1 VSRQPERVAQHPRT
15 GPGGARIEIRGARQ
29 NNLRSLDLDVPLNAL
44 TVVTGVSGSG
54 KTSLAFQTLYAEGQR
69 RYVET
74 FSPYA
79 RQFLSRMAR
88 PDVDRVDH
96 LPPALAIRQG
106 GGIRSSRSTVG
117 TMTDLAELLRALY
130 ARTARLYCRGCGRPV
145 AREDASSVAALLAR
159 ERPGQTILVAFPITA
174 PQGLDQEVRRS
185 LDQLGYRRIVQAGR
199 AVRIEEAP
207 PPLQGRVLVVQDRL
221 EVGPQS
227 AGRLGEALEQAFRH
241 GRGRLVLIAPDGSE
255 HPHSQELHC
264 AFCDLRYEP
273 LVPRLLSFGNAL
285 GACPRCRGFGR
296 TIEIDLDLVVPDPGL
311 SLKDGA
317 IRPWRTES
325 YEEWFE
331 DLQRFCAREGIP
343 LDRPWKEL
351 TEEQRHKVYAG
362 DGKRYWGIKGFFD
375 WQETRTYKMHIRVL
389 LARYRTYKRCTAC
402 GGTRLRP
409 EALLWRTAGRH
420 IAEAG
425 ALPIGELLGFLDQ
438 IAAGVRP
445 EDAATRLALE
455 EVRSRAGLL
464 DQVGLG
470 YLSLDREAKTLS
482 GGELQRVHLT
492 AAVGSSLS
500 GALYVLD
507 EPSIGLHPRDLDR
520 LVRVLYRL
528 RDNGN
533 TVVVVEHDPQIIAA
547 ADHLIDLGPGPGERG
562 GHIVYAGPAKG
573 LDPETSL
580 TGRWLAA
587 GLDGKLASGAQRSE
601 RRERTQNETG
611 DRRPELPTPVS
622 RLPSL
627 TVRNARQHNLKG
639 LSVAIP
645 LGRLV
650 AVSGVSG
657 SGKST
662 LVEDVLFRNAL
673 RHFGEPASEPGLC
686 DGIDGL
692 DQLAGVELI
701 DQSPVVKS
709 PRSIPATA
717 TKAFDGIRKLFAEQ
731 QRASRL
737 KLSPAHF
744 SFNSPRGRCKTCEG
758 SGHLREEMQFLS
770 DVFLPCPDC
779 EGRRFTAKVLEV
791 TVRGLNLAEVLDLT
805 VTEAMELFAEERGIA
820 GRLAPLAEVGLGY
833 LRLGQPVSELS
844 GGEAQRLK
852 LASVLGE
859 RRGRRL
865 LLLDE
870 PTTGLHPEDTKVLL
884 SALRRL
890 VEAGHS
896 VLCIEHNLQVL
907 AACDWILDLG
917 PEAGASGGRLLA
929 AGTPADILA
938 CMDSP
943 TGQALRSVAEGGWK
957 ALIPPGLR
965 PGPRQGALPPAP
977 PPGGAAPWTP
987 AIVQPRAIRIEGA
1000 REHNLRGLTVEL
1012 PLGRLIVV
1020 TGVSGSGKST
1030 LAFDVLFAEGQRR
1043 YLDTVSSF
1051 ARIFLEQMARP
1062 EVDRILALPPTVAI
1076 EQRTSQGGL
1085 RSTVGTQTEIYHFL
1099 RLLYAKA
1106 GVQHC
1111 ERCGKPV
1118 GETSVARLAERVARD
1133 FRGRSIRVLAPL
1145 VLARKGYHREEVDAA
1160 ARRGR
1165 TELRVDGRF
1174 LPVQEFARLD
1184 RFREHTLEAVVARL
1198 AVASGARGR
1207 APLQAALEQAT
1218 EEGGGL
1224 AVVVDEEGQEA
1235 RYHRERSCLQCGT
1248 SVPPPDPRAFSFNS
1262 PHGWCPRCR
1271 GTGIEPETPDP
1282 RRSRWA
1288 WRRKRRKPG
1297 EDEDSE
1303 QIRPSRLD
1311 GPECSACR
1319 GARLKPLSLAVRLA
1333 GLSLGELASL
1343 PVSELPS
1350 ALEAIEAELQAD
1362 RARLARDLLAEV
1374 RSRVGF
1380 VREVGL
1386 GYLALGRAAGSLSGG
1401 EAQRARLAAQ
1411 LGSNLRGVCYVL
1423 DEPTI
1428 GLHPRDNQ
1436 RLLDILAKLRDRGN
1450 TVVVVEHDEETIRR
1464 ADHVLDL
1471 GPGAGQHGGRVVAQG
1486 ALADILAAPDSAT
1499 GRMLLRDPDSARR
1512 SPRPLAGAAW
1522 LELRGARLHN
1532 LKDVDLRLPLGRLC
1546 AVTGVSGS
1554 GKSSLIR
1561 GVLLPAVAAR
1571 LEQQPG
1577 SRKRSPAFPST
1588 SGPLPRVRGSGAK
1601 SEAGKSGGGPDVGTQ
1616 AAASP
1621 AGVRSGAAARW
1632 ASLELHGSLERVLEV
1647 DQSPIGRTPRSI
1659 PATYVGIFDPLRKFF
1674 AQLPEARLRGFGP
1687 GRFSFNTEEGRCA
1700 ECGGLGARTVQMS
1713 FLPEAQV
1720 PCERCEGR
1728 RFSPETLA
1736 VRYQDRF
1743 SIADVLDSTVS
1754 EALELLRAHPRIARA
1769 LRLLEDTGLGYLRL
1783 GQPSPTLSG
1792 GEAQRL
1798 KLVAELARPGD
1809 RPTLYVLEEPT
1820 IGLHMSDVERL
1831 LDVLHRL
1838 VERGHTV
1845 VVIEH
1850 NLELIAASDFVV
1862 DLGPEGGEAGGRI
1875 VAAEPPAEL
1884 ARRTGSHTGRALQAF
1899 WTSGSSSLIVH
1910 RSSPSC

>member
-1 VSRQPERVAQHPRT
+1 LSASPRREPRRQRPLAGLEGAQ
-15 GPGGARIEIRGARQ
+15 IEIRGARQ
-29 NNLRSLDLDVPLNAL
+29 NNLRNLDLDVPLNAL

-117 TMTDLAELLRALY
+117 SMTDLAELLRALY
-130 ARTARLYCRGCGRPV
+130 ARTAQLSCRRCGRRV
-145 AREDASSVAALLAR
+145 EREDASKVAAQLAR
-159 ERPGQTILVAFPITA
+159 EQAGQTVLVAFPVTA
-174 PQGLDQEVRRS
+174 PAGMDGEVRRS
-185 LDQLGYRRIVQAGR
+185 LDQLGFRRVVQDGR
-199 AVRIEEAP
+199 PVKLEEVP
-207 PPLQGRVLVVQDRL
+207 PPLEGRVLVLQDRL
-221 EVGPQS
+221 EVGGKN

-241 GRGRLVLIAPDGSE
+241 GHGHMVVVGPDGSE
-255 HPHSQELHC
+255 HPHSEQLHC
-264 AFCDLRYEP
+264 AFCDIEYET
-273 LVPRLLSFGNAL
+273 LGPRLLSSGNAL
-285 GACPRCRGFGR
+285 GACPKCRGFGR

-311 SLKDGA
+311 SLKEGA

-325 YEEWFE
+325 YEEWLT
-331 DLQRFCAREGIP
+331 DLQKFCAREGIP
-343 LDRPWKEL
+343 FDLPWKEL
-351 TEEQRHKVYAG
+351 SEEQRRKVYTG

-389 LARYRTYKRCTAC
+389 LARYRAYKRCTEC

-409 EALLWRTAGRH
+409 EALLWRVRGKNV
-420 IAEAG
+420 AEAG
-425 ALPIGELLGFLDQ
+425 ALPIEELLGFLD
-438 IAAGVRP
+438 AVASDVRP
-445 EDAATRLALE
+445 EDTATRLALE
-455 EVRSRAGLL
+455 EVRSRASLL
-464 DQVGLG
+464 EQVGLG

-492 AAVGSSLS
+492 GAVGSSLS

-520 LVRVLYRL
+520 LVRVLYQL

-547 ADHLIDLGPGPGERG
+547 ADHLVDLGPGPGERG
-562 GHIVYAGPAKG
+562 GHVVYAGPAAG
-573 LDPETSL
+573 LAPEMSV

-587 GLDGKLASGAQRSE
+587 GLDGRLASDPSGRE
-601 RRERTQNETG
+601 ERERT
-611 DRRPELPTPVS
+611 PEKIV
-622 RLPSL
+622 
-627 TVRNARQHNLKG
+627 VRNARQHNLQG
-639 LSVAIP
+639 LTLEIP

-662 LVEDVLFRNAL
+662 LVEDVLHRNAL
-673 RHFGEPASEPGLC
+673 RHFGEPVSEPGAC

-692 DQLAGVELI
+692 ERLGGVELI

-731 QRASRL
+731 ERASKLRL
-737 KLSPAHF
+737 TSAHF
-744 SFNSPRGRCKTCEG
+744 SFNSPRGRCPTCEG
-758 SGHLREEMQFLS
+758 SGYLREEMQFLS

-779 EGRRFTAKVLEV
+779 EGRRFTSKVLEV

-805 VTEAMELFAEERGIA
+805 VTEAMELFADERTITS
-820 GRLAPLAEVGLGY
+820 RLRPLAEVGLGY
-833 LRLGQPVSELS
+833 LKLGQPVSELS

-852 LASVLGE
+852 LAAVLAE
-859 RRGRRL
+859 RRGRQL

-870 PTTGLHPEDTKVLL
+870 PTTGLHPADTEVLL
-884 SALRRL
+884 AALRRL
-890 VEAGHS
+890 VDAGHS

-917 PEAGASGGRLLA
+917 PEAGSRGGRLLA
-929 AGTPADILA
+929 AGTPADIMA
-938 CMDSP
+938 REDSP
-943 TGQALRSVAEGGWK
+943 TGQALRLVHDGGWK
-957 ALIPPGLR
+957 ALLPKGLR
-965 PGPRQGALPPAP
+965 PLDPRQGAP
-977 PPGGAAPWTP
+977 PPGPPPGSSAPWTP
-987 AIVQPRAIRIEGA
+987 NLVRPRAIRIEGA
-1000 REHNLRGLTVEL
+1000 REHNLRNLTVEL
-1012 PLGRLIVV
+1012 PLEQIVVV

-1062 EVDRILALPPTVAI
+1062 EVDRVLALPPTVAI

-1106 GVQHC
+1106 GIQHC
-1111 ERCGKPV
+1111 EKCGERV

-1133 FRGRSIRVLAPL
+1133 FRGRSVRILAPL
-1145 VLARKGYHREEVDAA
+1145 VLARKGYHREEIDAA

-1174 LPVQEFARLD
+1174 LAVEDLARLD
-1184 RFREHTLEAVVARL
+1184 RFREHTVEAVVARL
-1198 AVASGARGR
+1198 TVGGGAHAR
-1207 APLQAALEQAT
+1207 APLQTALEQAT
-1218 EEGGGL
+1218 GEGSGL
-1224 AVVVDEEGQEA
+1224 AVVVDDSGQEA
-1235 RYHRERSCLQCGT
+1235 RYHRERSCLSCGS

-1262 PHGWCPRCR
+1262 PHGWCPHCR
-1271 GTGIEPETPDP
+1271 GTGLEPESSEP
-1282 RRSRWA
+1282 RRLPLA
-1288 WRRKRRKPG
+1288 WRMKRRKPG
-1297 EDEDSE
+1297 EDEDSDE
-1303 QIRPSRLD
+1303 WRPSRLD
-1311 GPECSACR
+1311 GPVCSACR
-1319 GARLKPLSLAVRLA
+1319 GARLKPLSLAVKLA
-1333 GLSLGELASL
+1333 GKSLGDLSAL
-1343 PVSELPS
+1343 PVSELPA
-1350 ALEAIEAELQAD
+1350 ALEDIEAELEEV

-1380 VREVGL
+1380 VQEVGL
-1386 GYLALGRAAGSLSGG
+1386 GYLALGRAAGTLSGG
-1401 EAQRARLAAQ
+1401 EAQRARLASQ

-1428 GLHPRDNQ
+1428 GLHPRDNE
-1436 RLLDILAKLRDRGN
+1436 RLLDILEKLRDRGN

-1471 GPGAGQHGGRVVAQG
+1471 GPGAGQHGGEVVAQG
-1486 ALADILAAPDSAT
+1486 TLQDILASPESVT
-1499 GRMLLRDPDSARR
+1499 GRMLRR
-1512 SPRPLAGAAW
+1512 GLGAGRRPARPLEGALW
-1522 LELRGARLHN
+1522 LELRGARFHN
-1532 LKDVDLRLPLGRLC
+1532 LNDVDLRLPLGRLC
-1546 AVTGVSGS
+1546 SVTGVSGS
-1554 GKSSLIR
+1554 GKSSLVR
-1561 GVLLPAVAAR
+1561 GVLLPAVAKHLGQAVEAAGAR
-1571 LEQQPG
+1571 WKAL
-1577 SRKRSPAFPST
+1577 
-1588 SGPLPRVRGSGAK
+1588 
-1601 SEAGKSGGGPDVGTQ
+1601 EAGGP
-1616 AAASP
+1616 
-1621 AGVRSGAAARW
+1621 
-1632 ASLELHGSLERVLEV
+1632 LERVLEV

-1687 GRFSFNTEEGRCA
+1687 GRFSFNTQEGRCEA
-1700 ECGGLGARTVQMS
+1700 CAGLGQKTVQMS
-1713 FLPEAQV
+1713 FLPAAKV

-1754 EALELLRAHPRIARA
+1754 EALELLHAHPKIARA
-1769 LRLLEDTGLGYLRL
+1769 LRLLEETGLGYLKL

-1798 KLVAELARPGD
+1798 KLVAELARPGE

-1820 IGLHMSDVERL
+1820 IGLHMADVERL
-1831 LDVLHRL
+1831 LSVLHRL

-1850 NLELIAASDFVV
+1850 NLELIADSDFVV
-1862 DLGPEGGEAGGRI
+1862 DLGPEGGAAGGRI
-1875 VAAEPPAEL
+1875 VAAGSPADL
-1884 ARRTGSHTGRALQAF
+1884 ARHAGSHTGRALRPF
-1899 WTSGSSSLIVH
+1899 FG
-1910 RSSPSC
+1910 